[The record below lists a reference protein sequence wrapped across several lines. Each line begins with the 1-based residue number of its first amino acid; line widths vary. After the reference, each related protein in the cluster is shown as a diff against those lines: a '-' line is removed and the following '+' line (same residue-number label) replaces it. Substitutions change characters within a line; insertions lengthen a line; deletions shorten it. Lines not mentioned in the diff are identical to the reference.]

1 MMRNDKLHGYIN
13 SRQMPNITAD
23 KIRPAS
29 ASLIIIF
36 AELLGTS
43 LWFSINSVS
52 SSLMSAWEIN
62 LAGIGFLTNA
72 VQLGFIAGTLLFA
85 LSGIADRF
93 KPSHIFAIC
102 ALLGSAFNG
111 LFAIYADNIYVGSI
125 FRFLTGICLAG
136 IYPIGMKLIITWD
149 PENASQRIAQLV
161 GMLTLGTALPHAT
174 RYLSLDWPW
183 QAVILTS
190 SACALLAMLMILILG
205 DGPHLKI
212 NSQPRITFR
221 GITHFFKISKYRSS
235 AFGYFGHMWELYA
248 FWALVPILIS
258 QTHGITDPIE
268 LSGWSFLVIAIGSIG
283 CFIGGQL
290 SPMIGNVKVAS
301 TALLLSALC
310 CFLYPW
316 IQGTHFYI
324 QTFFWIVWGMSVVAD
339 SPQFSTLSAQA
350 CPPEKI
356 GAALTI
362 QNAVGFAIT
371 MISIQIST
379 VLVATLNTY
388 ISWLL
393 LPGPILGL
401 ILLNRIKAK

>member
-1 MMRNDKLHGYIN
+1 
-13 SRQMPNITAD
+13 MPTITTH
-23 KIRPAS
+23 KIRPES

-52 SSLMSAWEIN
+52 SNLMSAWEIN
-62 LAGIGFLTNA
+62 LSSIGFLTNA
-72 VQLGFIAGTLLFA
+72 VQLGFVAGTLLFA

-111 LFAIYADNIYVGSI
+111 LFATYADNVFVGSI
-125 FRFLTGICLAG
+125 FRFLTGLCLAG
-136 IYPIGMKLIITWD
+136 IYPLGMKLIITWD
-149 PENASQRIAQLV
+149 PEKASQRIAQLV

-183 QAVILTS
+183 QSVILTS
-190 SACALLAMLMILILG
+190 SGCALLAMLMILILG

-212 NSQPRITFR
+212 SPQSRITFT
-221 GITHFFKISKYRSS
+221 GVTHFFRVPKYRNS

-258 QTHGITDPIE
+258 QTHGVTNPIE
-268 LSGWSFLVIAIGSIG
+268 LSGWSFLVIAVGSIG

-290 SPMIGNVKVAS
+290 SPMIGNARVAS
-301 TALLLSALC
+301 IALLLSALC
-310 CFLYPW
+310 CLLYPL
-316 IQGTHFYI
+316 IQGVHFYI
-324 QTFFWIVWGMSVVAD
+324 QLFFWIIWGMSVVAD

-350 CPPEKI
+350 CAPEKI

-362 QNAVGFAIT
+362 QNAIGFAIT

-379 VLVATLNTY
+379 ILVAHLNTY

-401 ILLNRIKAK
+401 ILLNRIQAK

>member
-1 MMRNDKLHGYIN
+1 
-13 SRQMPNITAD
+13 MPTITTH
-23 KIRPAS
+23 KIRPES

-52 SSLMSAWEIN
+52 SNLMSAWEIN
-62 LAGIGFLTNA
+62 LSSIGFLTNA
-72 VQLGFIAGTLLFA
+72 VQLGFVAGTLLFA

-111 LFAIYADNIYVGSI
+111 LFATYADNVFVGSI
-125 FRFLTGICLAG
+125 FRFLTGLCLAG
-136 IYPIGMKLIITWD
+136 IYPLGMKLIITWD
-149 PENASQRIAQLV
+149 PEKASQRIAQLV

-183 QAVILTS
+183 QSVILTS
-190 SACALLAMLMILILG
+190 SGCALLAMLMILILG

-212 NSQPRITFR
+212 SPQSRITFT
-221 GITHFFKISKYRSS
+221 GVTHFFRVPKYRNS

-258 QTHGITDPIE
+258 QTHGVTNPIE
-268 LSGWSFLVIAIGSIG
+268 LSGWSFLVIAVGSIG

-290 SPMIGNVKVAS
+290 SPIIGNARVAS
-301 TALLLSALC
+301 IALLLSALC
-310 CFLYPW
+310 CLLYPL
-316 IQGTHFYI
+316 IQGVHFYI
-324 QTFFWIVWGMSVVAD
+324 QLFFWIIWGMSVVAD

-350 CPPEKI
+350 CAPEKI

-362 QNAVGFAIT
+362 QNAIGFAIT

-379 VLVATLNTY
+379 ILVAHLNTY

-401 ILLNRIKAK
+401 ILLNRIQAK